1 MKHDATPTP
10 DDLGLHRFALMVA
23 GSTWLLLVAGALV
36 TSNDAGLA
44 VPDWPLSFGSWMPPM
59 VGGILYEHGHRMV
72 ASFVGLLTI
81 ILAIWLW
88 RREPRRWVRRLGLL
102 ALLAVIMQGVLGGI
116 TVLFLLPTAV
126 SVAHACLA
134 QLFFCAVV
142 SLALVTSP
150 SWKRTAHQFEDRGLP
165 RVSWLCLLASGTIF
179 LQLLLGALVRH
190 RAVGV
195 AAHVVGAVVVT
206 LAVAAALASLYRRHL
221 AAGPLRTTARWL
233 LVLLIVQ
240 LGLGV
245 GSYWIRLATKDAPQ
259 PEPAA
264 VVLTVLHV
272 TFGAL
277 LLAASVVLS
286 WQAHRWLIPAQTALE
301 LPSLPEKATP

>member
-1 MKHDATPTP
+1 M
-10 DDLGLHRFALMVA
+10 HRFALF
-23 GSTWLLLVAGALV
+23 LAGATFALVFTGGLV
-36 TSNDAGLA
+36 TSTGSGLA
-44 VPDWPLSFGSWMPPM
+44 VPDWPLSFGTLFPAMA
-59 VGGILYEHGHRMV
+59 GGVKFEHGHRLV
-72 ASFVGLLTI
+72 AGGVAVLTLV
-81 ILAIWLW
+81 LAAWVW
-88 RREPRRWVRRLGLL
+88 RREPRRAVRWTAAAAVLAVLAQ
-102 ALLAVIMQGVLGGI
+102 ALLGGL
-116 TVLFLLPTAV
+116 TVLLRLPPAV

-134 QLFFCAVV
+134 QLFFCAIV
-142 SLALVTSP
+142 SIALVTSP
-150 SWKRTAHQFEDRGLP
+150 SWKRAAHPLEDRGLP

-233 LVLLIVQ
+233 LVLLSVQ

-264 VVLTVLHV
+264 VALTVLHV

-286 WQAHRWLIPAQTALE
+286 WQAHRWLTPAQTALE